1 MRLGRERAAAM
12 AAAGFQRD
20 GGNMA
25 VMWCGEVRVFAQKWW
40 EEGNV
45 VGRGIA
51 GSGRGLKTIENEKK
65 GQGLHE
71 DTRGQWT
78 SVGQLHG
85 SQLFGV
91 LWVKCTRH
99 RMPRPSP
106 NHPRKRNRRLG
117 ASVISWGGF
126 SQDKR
131 PLPRLVDW
139 PPFALEMEGFLF
151 CTRLGCWHGANE
163 PRCQGRESRF
173 EVAGGSKAL
182 QVFVSCVINPTLL
195 AQESVQTNTINHQ
208 HQQRNKTRTLLP
220 FSALSIFWF
229 SPSMA
234 PQDLSC
240 WSWAVPPLPLFSVC
254 CLVGQSS
261 WKHRLVI
268 PEMRQLRE
276 MQSHGTCKGSSF
288 QSVSTH
294 QTLTNSCHA
303 LIL

>member
-1 MRLGRERAAAM
+1 MLEVEGLP
-12 AAAGFQRD
+12 
-20 GGNMA
+20 A
-25 VMWCGEVRVFAQKWW
+25 VV
-40 EEGNV
+40 EGS
-45 VGRGIA
+45 RQ
-51 GSGRGLKTIENEKK
+51 STMEKK
-65 GQGLHE
+65 VKVCTRTHVDNGHQSGSCMEASCLEFYGLNAR
-71 DTRGQWT
+71 DTGCRDQVPTTRGKET
-78 SVGQLHG
+78 
-85 SQLFGV
+85 
-91 LWVKCTRH
+91 
-99 RMPRPSP
+99 
-106 NHPRKRNRRLG
+106 RRLG

-234 PQDLSC
+234 PQELSC

-261 WKHRLVI
+261 WKHRLVV

-294 QTLTNSCHA
+294 QTLTNSCDA